1 MSRHPGDLTRQDFS
15 CFGNKFSE
23 KFHIT
28 KVDGLP
34 IDIDSAAGRSAIHAT
49 GTTGFF
55 NDH

>member
-1 MSRHPGDLTRQDFS
+1 MSRHPSDLPRQDFS
-15 CFGNKFSE
+15 CFSDEFSE

>member
-1 MSRHPGDLTRQDFS
+1 VTFRGKIFPVSVMNL
-15 CFGNKFSE
+15 E

-55 NDH
+55 NYH